1 MNRTIYDISADLAAL
16 ESILHENGGDV
27 SDSQAEAAIAEWERE
42 LESDL
47 TGKVDNYCSL
57 IAELEARSTMRQ
69 AEADRLADLA
79 KADDKAAQGLRER
92 LRFVWETRNLPKIET
107 SRFRVAL
114 TRNGGKAP
122 LDLRVGPDELPE
134 WAIERKTIVTANKE
148 AIRSRLEAGESLP
161 FANLMERGTRIS
173 IK

>member
-27 SDSQAEAAIAEWERE
+27 SDPQAEAALAEWERE
-42 LESDL
+42 LELDL
-47 TGKVDNYCSL
+47 TGKVDRYCSL
-57 IAELEARSTMRQ
+57 IAELEARSKSRQ

-92 LRFVWETRNLPKIET
+92 LRFIWETRNLPKIET

-122 LDLRVGPDELPE
+122 LDLRVEPDELPE
-134 WAIERKTIVTANKE
+134 WAIDRKTIVTANKD
-148 AIRSRLEAGESLP
+148 AIRARLEAGENLP

>member
-16 ESILHENGGDV
+16 ETILHENGGDL
-27 SDSQAEAAIAEWERE
+27 SDPQAEAALAEWERE
-42 LESDL
+42 LELDL
-47 TGKVDNYCSL
+47 FGKVDNYCSL
-57 IAELEARSTMRQ
+57 IAELESRAKSRQ
-69 AEADRLADLA
+69 TEAQRLADLA
-79 KADDKAAQGLRER
+79 KADDKSAQGLRER
-92 LRFVWETRNLPKIET
+92 LRFIWETRNLPKIET

-114 TRNGGKAP
+114 TRNGGKSP

-148 AIRSRLEAGESLP
+148 AIRARLEAGESLP
-161 FANLMERGTRIS
+161 FENLMERGTRIS

>member
-16 ESILHENGGDV
+16 ESILAETGGDL
-27 SDSQAEAAIAEWERE
+27 SDPQAEAALAEWERE

-47 TGKVDNYCSL
+47 TGKVDRYCSL
-57 IAELEARSTMRQ
+57 IAEIEARSAMRQ

-92 LRFVWETRNLPKIET
+92 LRFIWETRNLPKIET
-107 SRFRVAL
+107 ARFRVAL

-122 LDLRVGPDELPE
+122 LDVHGDVPPE
-134 WAIERKTIVTANKE
+134 FTKTKTIVEPDREKIRTA
-148 AIRSRLEAGESLP
+148 LEAGERLS
-161 FANLMERGTRIS
+161 FALLMERGTRIS

>member
-16 ESILHENGGDV
+16 ETILHENGGDL
-27 SDSQAEAAIAEWERE
+27 SDPKAEAAIAEWERE

-47 TGKVDNYCSL
+47 TGKVDRYCSL
-57 IAELEARSTMRQ
+57 IAELEARSAMRQ

-79 KADDKAAQGLRER
+79 KADDKSAQGLRER
-92 LRFVWETRNLPKIET
+92 LRFIWETRNLPKIET
-107 SRFRVAL
+107 ARFRVAL

-122 LDLRVGPDELPE
+122 LDLRVGPEELPE
-134 WAIERKTIVTANKE
+134 WAIERKTVVTANKD
-148 AIRSRLEAGESLP
+148 AIRARLEAGENLP

>member
-1 MNRTIYDISADLAAL
+1 
-16 ESILHENGGDV
+16 
-27 SDSQAEAAIAEWERE
+27 
-42 LESDL
+42 
-47 TGKVDNYCSL
+47 
-57 IAELEARSTMRQ
+57 MRQ

-79 KADDKAAQGLRER
+79 KADDKSAQGLRER
-92 LRFVWETRNLPKIET
+92 LRFIWETRNLPKIET

-122 LDLRVGPDELPE
+122 LDLRVGPEELPE
-134 WAIERKTIVTANKE
+134 WAIERKTVVTANKD